1 MDTTETGLEK
11 LIVDWLRD
19 HNGYEQETPHAYNK
33 DFALVDKWVERFVT
47 ETQPEK
53 VKQSMCFA
61 SPSERFK
68 FFTRLANE
76 ITKRG
81 VTDVLRKGYKFN
93 GSTFDLYYPLPSELN
108 PSAKVAY
115 EHNIFGVIRQVMYSK
130 LNTNEIDF
138 VVFINGLPLATFEL
152 KNNYTGQTYENAIAQ
167 YRTDR
172 DPKELLLQ
180 KKRCAVHFA
189 VDDCQVW
196 MCTALAGKDSWF
208 LPFNCGV
215 NGGAG
220 NSVIEGDT
228 MTSYL
233 WKDVLTKPTLSNIIE
248 NFAQV
253 ISSEDKKTH
262 KVKETVIWPRY
273 HQLDAVRTL
282 LNVTQM
288 SNIGRRFLIQ
298 HSAGSGKSN
307 SITWLAYQLVTL
319 LQHNQEPFFDS
330 IIVVTDRV
338 NLDKQIRDNIN
349 AFQRL
354 SNLVGWADKSGT
366 LRELLTG
373 GKKIIISTI
382 FKFSFILDEIGS
394 SLKDKRFAIII
405 DEAHS
410 SQNGSLSAN
419 LATGIS
425 GNATPVIPLHSEETS
440 IGMVAEE
447 PAQYGEP
454 EDIEDKIHRIIKG
467 RKMAKNANYY
477 AFTAT
482 PKNKTLEMF
491 GDKVER
497 IGEAP
502 LYLPF
507 HEYTMKQA
515 IEEGFILD
523 VLKNYTPYSSYYR
536 VLKAVEDDPE
546 YDKKKAMGKIRA
558 YVERQPETIEKKA
571 EIIVEHFLKKVYMKI
586 GGKARAMVITSSIER
601 AIEFYKVITKML
613 EERNSPYKAI
623 VAFTDKEIDGKVVT
637 EAELNGFPSAE
648 IEQRVEQ
655 EPYRFLIV
663 ADKFQTGYD
672 QPLLHTMY
680 VDKQLSDVKAVQTL
694 SRLNRCHPKKQDTF
708 VLDFA
713 NDPEMIRQSFQR
725 YYKTTL
731 LEGESDVNKLNDLT
745 ETIEAFNFYTQDDV
759 DQVATLKLMGTD
771 DDRPKIDSII
781 DAVVVRFKTELNED
795 EQIKCK
801 SDIKNYNRCYPYFSA
816 IMPYESPEWEKQY
829 VFYSLLVKKLPKLKI
844 DDYTDGLLDNIDF
857 DKYRIVKEEE
867 RAIVLENEDTN
878 VKPIPVGTGGGKPQP
893 EMDAL
898 SSIVKDFNDTYGN
911 IEWKNR
917 DEVQRQIE
925 ELPARIA
932 TSVDFAN
939 AVRNGDK
946 QVAQITFN
954 DDIINIVA
962 AMLEEKT
969 EFVQTYFANPDFQNF
984 VNARVFQAA
993 VSQLSSQRI

>member
-1 MDTTETGLEK
+1 
-11 LIVDWLRD
+11 
-19 HNGYEQETPHAYNK
+19 
-33 DFALVDKWVERFVT
+33 
-47 ETQPEK
+47 
-53 VKQSMCFA
+53 
-61 SPSERFK
+61 
-68 FFTRLANE
+68 
-76 ITKRG
+76 
-81 VTDVLRKGYKFN
+81 
-93 GSTFDLYYPLPSELN
+93 
-108 PSAKVAY
+108 
-115 EHNIFGVIRQVMYSK
+115 
-130 LNTNEIDF
+130 
-138 VVFINGLPLATFEL
+138 
-152 KNNYTGQTYENAIAQ
+152 
-167 YRTDR
+167 
-172 DPKELLLQ
+172 
-180 KKRCAVHFA
+180 
-189 VDDCQVW
+189 
-196 MCTALAGKDSWF
+196 
-208 LPFNCGV
+208 
-215 NGGAG
+215 
-220 NSVIEGDT
+220 
-228 MTSYL
+228 
-233 WKDVLTKPTLSNIIE
+233 
-248 NFAQV
+248 
-253 ISSEDKKTH
+253 
-262 KVKETVIWPRY
+262 
-273 HQLDAVRTL
+273 
-282 LNVTQM
+282 
-288 SNIGRRFLIQ
+288 
-298 HSAGSGKSN
+298 
-307 SITWLAYQLVTL
+307 
-319 LQHNQEPFFDS
+319 
-330 IIVVTDRV
+330 
-338 NLDKQIRDNIN
+338 
-349 AFQRL
+349 
-354 SNLVGWADKSGT
+354 
-366 LRELLTG
+366 
-373 GKKIIISTI
+373 
-382 FKFSFILDEIGS
+382 
-394 SLKDKRFAIII
+394 
-405 DEAHS
+405 
-410 SQNGSLSAN
+410 
-419 LATGIS
+419 
-425 GNATPVIPLHSEETS
+425 
-440 IGMVAEE
+440 
-447 PAQYGEP
+447 
-454 EDIEDKIHRIIKG
+454 
-467 RKMAKNANYY
+467 MAKNANYY

-497 IGEAP
+497 INEGP
-502 LYLPF
+502 LYIPF

-536 VLKAVEDDPE
+536 VMKVVEDDPE
-546 YDKKKAMGKIRA
+546 YDKKKALGKIRA

-623 VAFTDKEIDGKVVT
+623 VAFTDKVINGKVVT

-680 VDKQLSDVKAVQTL
+680 VDKQISDLKAVQTL

-725 YYKTTL
+725 YYKTTI

-771 DDRPKIDSII
+771 EDRPKIDSII
-781 DAVVVRFKTELNED
+781 DAVVVRFKAELNDD

-801 SDIKNYNRCYPYFSA
+801 SAIKNFNRCYPYFSA

-844 DDYTDGLLDNIDF
+844 DDYTDGLLDDIDF

-993 VSQLSSQRI
+993 VSQLSNQKI